1 MSLILEALR
10 KREREKQ
17 VPERGFLVMA
27 ETPWTPARGR
37 SVWVIVTAAALAFGL
52 GGAFV
57 SLRQPAR
64 TPSPVTP
71 PQRRPV
77 ATARIAA
84 SAAPLITLLPAAA
97 RPTVSPVALASP
109 PAPATVETPTPL
121 PAATLTAATPSPAA
135 IRLVLQAISERDGQP
150 VALISDHLLREG
162 DTLEG
167 ARILHIGETEVELE
181 LDGRRLTLRF

>member
-27 ETPWTPARGR
+27 EAPWPAARGR
-37 SVWVIVTAAALAFGL
+37 GLWTSVAAAAIAFGL
-52 GGAFV
+52 GAAFV
-57 SLRQPAR
+57 SLRERPPAPPAAMPTDSAPAPVARGVATPAR
-64 TPSPVTP
+64 PFV
-71 PQRRPV
+71 
-77 ATARIAA
+77 
-84 SAAPLITLLPAAA
+84 TLLPAATPPA
-97 RPTVSPVALASP
+97 RAASP
-109 PAPATVETPTPL
+109 AVAPPPPELPPAGAAVAPPPTTL
-121 PAATLTAATPSPAA
+121 AAA
-135 IRLVLQAISERDGQP
+135 RFVLQAITEREGRP

-167 ARILHIGETEVELE
+167 ARIVHIGETEVELE

>member
-27 ETPWTPARGR
+27 ETPWAPTRDR
-37 SVWVIVTAAALAFGL
+37 SVWVVLAAAVLAFGL
-52 GGAFV
+52 GAAFV
-57 SLRQPAR
+57 SLSGPRPVAPVPIAAEASVAAPA
-64 TPSPVTP
+64 PSPVP
-71 PQRRPV
+71 
-77 ATARIAA
+77 
-84 SAAPLITLLPAAA
+84 SPLGTLLPAVTRAT
-97 RPTVSPVALASP
+97 PTPSVVASP
-109 PAPATVETPTPL
+109 PAPSPES
-121 PAATLTAATPSPAA
+121 ATPSPSPSS
-135 IRLVLQAISERDGQP
+135 RPLVLQAISERDGQP

-181 LDGRRLTLRF
+181 LDGRHLTLRF